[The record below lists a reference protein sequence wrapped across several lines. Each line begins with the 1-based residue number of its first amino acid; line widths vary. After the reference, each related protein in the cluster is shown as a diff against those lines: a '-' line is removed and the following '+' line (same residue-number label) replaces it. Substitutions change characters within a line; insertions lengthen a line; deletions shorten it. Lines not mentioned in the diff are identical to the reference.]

1 MGFEIT
7 LRTFYKREEVMV
19 YVLVLNVGYNR
30 IDLFVN
36 KKA

>member
-19 YVLVLNVGYNR
+19 YVLVLNVGIKPIN
-30 IDLFVN
+30 D
-36 KKA
+36 